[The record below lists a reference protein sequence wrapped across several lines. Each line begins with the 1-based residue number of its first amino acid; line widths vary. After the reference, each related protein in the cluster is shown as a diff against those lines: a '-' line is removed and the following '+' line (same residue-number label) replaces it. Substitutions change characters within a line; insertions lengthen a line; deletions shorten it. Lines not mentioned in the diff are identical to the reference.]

1 MNCYLKRVLIKLW
14 QIWQNVRDDYEDT
27 VFAGKMDAKERSM
40 TQAPMSSRVT
50 DCWLVNSLLRNH
62 LFGARPCWSFTC
74 IHTACMLASRRPLF
88 YWKYKSLKI
97 FLCVSLSC
105 VSGLMKSMT
114 VTLSLIADCLDHP
127 VHYSYV
133 IVRLTGCLSTWF
145 RSTGKYLYFFI
156 FLFSKKILKYIHTLH
171 CNI

>member
-27 VFAGKMDAKERSM
+27 VLAGKMDAKERSM

-50 DCWLVNSLLRNH
+50 DCWLVNSLLRNR
-62 LFGARPCWSFTC
+62 LFGARHCWSLHAFIPHPC
-74 IHTACMLASRRPLF
+74 LLADGLF
-88 YWKYKSLKI
+88 SIENKKSLKI
-97 FLCVSLSC
+97 FLCVSLSY

-114 VTLSLIADCLDHP
+114 VTLSLIVDCLDHP

-133 IVRLTGCLSTWF
+133 IVRLTGCLWTWF
-145 RSTGKYLYFFI
+145 CSTGKYLYFFI
-156 FLFSKKILKYIHTLH
+156 LLFKKKILKYIHPLH
-171 CNI
+171 CNL

>member
-1 MNCYLKRVLIKLW
+1 MIVNCYLKKVLIKLW

-27 VFAGKMDAKERSM
+27 ILAGKMDVKERSM

-50 DCWLVNSLLRNH
+50 DCWLVNSLLRNR

-74 IHTACMLASRRPLF
+74 IHTASMGDPCLLADGLF
-88 YWKYKSLKI
+88 SIENKKSLKI
-97 FLCVSLSC
+97 FLCVSLSY

-114 VTLSLIADCLDHP
+114 VTLSQIVDCLDHP

-133 IVRLTGCLSTWF
+133 IVRLTGCLWTWF
-145 RSTGKYLYFFI
+145 CSTGKYLYYLI
-156 FLFSKKILKYIHTLH
+156 FLFRRKS
-171 CNI
+171 